1 MSVKQYCFGKI
12 FCNFNEFSVLS
23 STPSRFDTKIVMK
36 PYFSVNL
43 TVFSCLLQYFV
54 NKTCM
59 LRALCHAKCIDSE
72 NN

>member
-12 FCNFNEFSVLS
+12 FYNFNEFSVLS
-23 STPSRFDTKIVMK
+23 STPSRFDTQIVAK
-36 PYFSVNL
+36 PGFSVNL

-59 LRALCHAKCIDSE
+59 LRTLCHAKYIDFE